1 MTVSSFIDN
10 LKSYTGENVF
20 NPWRDYD
27 SKSDIGPDAP
37 MIRRNQLIEFLN
49 LRLAQ
54 ARIYSYCRGGRI
66 PGGAFYGNRINL

>member
-37 MIRRNQLIEFLN
+37 MIRRNQLIEFLKP
-49 LRLAQ
+49 RLVQ
-54 ARIYSYCRGGRI
+54 AR
-66 PGGAFYGNRINL
+66 

>member
-37 MIRRNQLIEFLN
+37 MIRRNQLIEFLK

-54 ARIYSYCRGGRI
+54 TRYILVAERPDTR
-66 PGGAFYGNRINL
+66 GAFYGNRINL

>member
-37 MIRRNQLIEFLN
+37 FIWKI
-49 LRLAQ
+49 
-54 ARIYSYCRGGRI
+54 IYSDS
-66 PGGAFYGNRINL
+66 FY